1 MAIFYGVVWI
11 GASLIVPKTYAP
23 VLLRQ
28 RAKKLCRISGKV
40 YRSYIDIDQGLIT
53 ARETFKTG
61 LSRPWLLLFREPI
74 VMILSIYSAII
85 YGTLYMLFGSYP
97 IVYQQQRGWSEGIG
111 GLAFIGVT
119 LGVLFAIAYSI
130 SFDHKRYQKVTED
143 SGGFAPPEARL
154 HGVIVGGC
162 ILPLGLFWFA

>member
-97 IVYQQQRGWSEGIG
+97 IVYQ
-111 GLAFIGVT
+111 
-119 LGVLFAIAYSI
+119 LFAVAYSI